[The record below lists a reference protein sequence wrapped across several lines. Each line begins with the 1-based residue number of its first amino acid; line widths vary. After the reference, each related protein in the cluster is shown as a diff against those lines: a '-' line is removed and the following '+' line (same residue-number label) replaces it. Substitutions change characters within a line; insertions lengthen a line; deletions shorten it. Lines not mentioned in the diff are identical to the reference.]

1 MVRLIT
7 DLSNE
12 LLREILFFASTY
24 DRVCPLR
31 NVALVNKQIRR
42 VAFPLLVRHW
52 ERDCRLHQ
60 PGLGLLALHL
70 LRYPEQRT
78 QVKTLNFMSP
88 NTRTMDEE
96 GRISYDQSPVRLQP
110 ESLAKLARAA
120 GKALPNLAQS
130 SNWVGRIQ
138 IGGFHAVA
146 VLVMA
151 WATRVTDVAMEL
163 PQPYV
168 GGQMSDS
175 YDIIMKF
182 FHGAAQKASTSGM
195 PLAEVQRLQI
205 ETWERESSQPGVME
219 FPFSVFQLPK
229 LKRLHTKYLEMSDS
243 SEYPIPRGCSTV
255 EELFLNRSRVRG
267 AELRK
272 LLATCPRLRVLH
284 YGWFYMILELE
295 KRTIRDALI
304 HEAASLEELHLD
316 LESHAALNYRYELF
330 FGANNNGMAIER
342 SFESLSHLR
351 RFTLD
356 VEDLPER
363 FGDPKKVMPSFLI
376 TRLPASLE
384 ELTLTWGNL
393 WMKCLEESFISVG
406 EHGLWLSIV
415 VAIKTLLEEAGP
427 GCKFNKLRSLDVTQ
441 ILVGSKEMGKV
452 VELGE
457 SKGINVLEYIRQSR
471 A

>member
-7 DLSNE
+7 NLPNE
-12 LLREILFFASTY
+12 LLREILLFASTY

-31 NVALVNKQIRR
+31 NIALVNKQMRR

-70 LRYPEQRT
+70 LRYPEHRT

-88 NTRTMDEE
+88 TTRERDPE
-96 GRISYDQSPVRLQP
+96 GRISYDQSPVRLRP
-110 ESLAKLARAA
+110 ESLAELARAA
-120 GKALPNLAQS
+120 GEALPNLAQS

-168 GGQMSDS
+168 DGQMSES
-175 YDIIMKF
+175 YDIMTKF
-182 FHGAAQKASTSGM
+182 FHRAAQKVSTSGM
-195 PLAEVQRLQI
+195 PMAEVQRLEI
-205 ETWERESSQPGVME
+205 ETWERESSQHRVME

-243 SEYPIPRGCSTV
+243 SEYPIPGGCSTV
-255 EELFLNRSRVRG
+255 EELFLNRSRVKG
-267 AELRK
+267 AELGK

-284 YGWFYMILELE
+284 YGWCFIILKRE

-304 HEAASLEELHLD
+304 KKAGSLEELHLD
-316 LESHAALNYRYELF
+316 LESYADVNFMYESSP
-330 FGANNNGMAIER
+330 GANDNGMAIE
-342 SFESLSHLR
+342 SFKSFSHLR
-351 RFTLD
+351 KFTLD
-356 VEDLPER
+356 VEDLLEKSRAPR
-363 FGDPKKVMPSFLI
+363 KVMPSFLI

-384 ELTLTWGNL
+384 ELTLTWGEVP
-393 WMKCLEESFISVG
+393 KPCLISLCN
-406 EHGLWLSIV
+406 HGLWLSIV

-427 GCKFNKLRSLDVTQ
+427 GCKFNKLRLLDVTH
-441 ILVGSKEMGKV
+441 ILVGSEEMGNV
-452 VELGE
+452 VELGR
-457 SKGINVLEYIRQSR
+457 SKGINVLEY
-471 A
+471 AK